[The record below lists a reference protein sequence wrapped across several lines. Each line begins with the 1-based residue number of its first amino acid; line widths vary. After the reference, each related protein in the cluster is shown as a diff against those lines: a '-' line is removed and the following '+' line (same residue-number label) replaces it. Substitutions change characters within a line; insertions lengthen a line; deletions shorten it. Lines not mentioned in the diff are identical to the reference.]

1 MMRSK
6 YLGLAMPLLL
16 TACFDGSERHVEVV
30 TPTPS
35 TEVTQVP
42 NVALVEITT
51 PEQALYQPGQPI
63 SLDFSIETIQLDTQ
77 HIGVTFMAIPKEK
90 VAQLETE
97 DQPEGF
103 NLGTHYIEQ
112 LQPGVQ
118 NLSTT
123 LMFPNEEMPSG
134 EFLIAAY
141 VDSAKIIPDEAD
153 LTDNR
158 SRGHDGGDLTTYA
171 SVTIDA
177 SHYHDF
183 VLDKV
188 VVGDGFAMFPDIGQ
202 RETTSEGQPSQ
213 KRSDIIG
220 HIDAS
225 KFGSSANEAEVT
237 VEVIVDDQA
246 YTAHFWQEGQG
257 HYAEK
262 MNISFSQF
270 EQSHYFPYDIA
281 INGALIHKIQQ
292 AFDPNSS
299 ENTIQLRF
307 TLHDTSEFDE
317 ANTSNNTQTIDVPYS
332 LYQDTT
338 PSDELLAKHNLPELP
353 DSNQA
358 NRAVRNA
365 LSSGPTQ
372 DLSLTISQQTDEQF
386 VLLDLFSNT
395 YGDKSKVAVVPSFL
409 SLIILKATDG
419 GYAWASTGGGFDLYM
434 FDDSVNLFSAGAS
447 GIADGANGTLS
458 YAMGVSFLGNSL
470 IADSDSV
477 TALDESYTHD
487 WSEEQKLF
495 SATFTI
501 AIVPVS
507 VSAGVKGEVGVGSE
521 LKYAEQRFSIG
532 GDVLTASLDAYAT
545 AGIDLLI
552 ASGGIGIDFL
562 IISETLS
569 ATAYTDISKAITD
582 SEISYGIDIS
592 NHMKAIEGELY
603 LWVKYPGYEFCCS
616 FPTKTATKTLYDTGA
631 LYNKT
636 WQMLDYSDSFKF

>member
-6 YLGLAMPLLL
+6 YLALAMPLLL
-16 TACFDGSERHVEVV
+16 TACFDGSDSNIEIAD
-30 TPTPS
+30 PTPPA
-35 TEVTQVP
+35 EATQVP
-42 NVALVEITT
+42 NVALTEIKT
-51 PEQALYQPGQPI
+51 PAQTLYQPGQPI
-63 SLDFSIETIQLDTQ
+63 SLEFSIESTLLDTQ

-112 LQPGVQ
+112 LQSGVQ
-118 NLSTT
+118 NLSAT
-123 LMFPNEEMPSG
+123 LMFPNEQMPSG

-141 VDSAKIIPDEAD
+141 VDSAKIIPNEAE
-153 LTDNR
+153 LSDNR
-158 SRGHDGGDLTTYA
+158 SRGHDSNDLTTYA
-171 SVTIDA
+171 AVTVDA
-177 SHYHDF
+177 AHFHDF
-183 VLDKV
+183 VLDRA

-202 RETTSEGQPSQ
+202 RETTSEGQPNQ

-220 HIDAS
+220 HLDAS
-225 KFGSSANEAEVT
+225 KFGNTANVAEVT
-237 VEVIVDDQA
+237 AEIIVDEQS
-246 YTAHFWQEGQG
+246 YTAHFWQEGKD

-262 MNISFSQF
+262 MHISFSQF

-281 INGALIHKIQQ
+281 INGVLLHKIQQ

-299 ENTIQLRF
+299 DNTLQIRF
-307 TLHDTSEFDE
+307 ALHDTSEFEE
-317 ANTSNNTQTIDVPYS
+317 ANTNNNTLTIDVPYS

-338 PSDELLAKHNLPELP
+338 PSDELLAKHNLPSLS
-353 DSNQA
+353 DNNTA
-358 NRAVRNA
+358 NRASRSA
-365 LSSGPTQ
+365 APTQ
-372 DLSLTISQQTDEQF
+372 DLSLTLSQQTDEQF
-386 VLLDLFSNT
+386 VLLDLFGNT

-434 FDDSVNLFSAGAS
+434 FDDSVDLFSAGAS

-507 VSAGVKGEVGVGSE
+507 VSAGVKGEVGVGTE
-521 LKYAEQRFSIG
+521 LKYEEQRFSIG

-569 ATAYTDISKAITD
+569 ATAYTDISKAISD

>member
-6 YLGLAMPLLL
+6 YLALAMPLLL
-16 TACFDGSERHVEVV
+16 TACFDSSDSNIEIAD
-30 TPTPS
+30 PTPPA
-35 TEVTQVP
+35 EATQVP
-42 NVALVEITT
+42 NVALTEIKT
-51 PEQALYQPGQPI
+51 PAQTLYQPGQPI
-63 SLDFSIETIQLDTQ
+63 SLEFSIESTLLDTQ

-112 LQPGVQ
+112 LQSGVQ
-118 NLSTT
+118 NLSAT
-123 LMFPNEEMPSG
+123 LMFPNEQMPSG

-141 VDSAKIIPDEAD
+141 VDSAKIVPNEAE
-153 LTDNR
+153 LSDNR
-158 SRGHDGGDLTTYA
+158 SRGHDSNDLTTYA
-171 SVTIDA
+171 AVTVDA
-177 SHYHDF
+177 AHFHDF
-183 VLDKV
+183 VLDRA

-202 RETTSEGQPSQ
+202 RETTSEGQPNQ

-220 HIDAS
+220 HLDAS
-225 KFGSSANEAEVT
+225 KFGNTANVAEVT
-237 VEVIVDDQA
+237 AEIIVDEQS
-246 YTAHFWQEGQG
+246 YTAHFWQEGKD

-262 MNISFSQF
+262 MHISFSQF

-281 INGALIHKIQQ
+281 INGVLLHKIQQ

-299 ENTIQLRF
+299 DNTLQIRF
-307 TLHDTSEFDE
+307 TLHDTSEFEE
-317 ANTSNNTQTIDVPYS
+317 ANTNNNTLTIDVPYS

-338 PSDELLAKHNLPELP
+338 PSDELLAKHNLPSLS
-353 DSNQA
+353 DNNAA
-358 NRAVRNA
+358 NRASRSA
-365 LSSGPTQ
+365 APTQ
-372 DLSLTISQQTDEQF
+372 DLSLTLSQQTDEQF
-386 VLLDLFSNT
+386 VLLDLFGNT

-434 FDDSVNLFSAGAS
+434 FDDSVDLFSAGAS

-507 VSAGVKGEVGVGSE
+507 VSAGVKGEVGVGTE
-521 LKYAEQRFSIG
+521 LKYEEQRFSIG

-569 ATAYTDISKAITD
+569 ATAYTDISKAISD

>member
-6 YLGLAMPLLL
+6 YLGLAIPLLL
-16 TACFDGSERHVEVV
+16 TACFDGSENNSEVV
-30 TPTPS
+30 TPSP
-35 TEVTQVP
+35 EIEQVP
-42 NVALVEITT
+42 NVALTEIKT
-51 PEQALYQPGQPI
+51 PSQTLYQPGQPI
-63 SLDFSIETIQLDTQ
+63 SLDFSIETTQLDTQ
-77 HIGVTFMAIPKEK
+77 HIGVTFMAIPREK

-97 DQPEGF
+97 EQPEGY

-118 NLSTT
+118 TLSAT
-123 LMFPNEEMPSG
+123 LMFPNEQMPSG

-141 VDSAKIIPDEAD
+141 VDSAKVIPNEAD

-158 SRGHDGGDLTTYA
+158 SRGHDSNDLVTYA
-171 SVTIDA
+171 AVTMDA
-177 SHYHDF
+177 SHFHDF
-183 VLDKV
+183 VLDRA

-202 RETTSEGQPSQ
+202 RETSSEGQPNQ

-220 HIDAS
+220 HLDAS
-225 KFGSSANEAEVT
+225 KFGNTANTAEVT
-237 VEVIVDDQA
+237 AEIIVDEQS
-246 YTAHFWQEGQG
+246 YTAHFWQEGQD

-262 MNISFSQF
+262 MHISFTQF

-281 INGALIHKIQQ
+281 INGVLLHKIQQ

-299 ENTIQLRF
+299 GNTLQIRF

-317 ANTSNNTQTIDVPYS
+317 ANTNNNTLTIDVPYS

-338 PSDELLAKHNLPELP
+338 PSDELLAKHNLPSLSG
-353 DSNQA
+353 DDTA
-358 NRAVRNA
+358 NRASRSVA
-365 LSSGPTQ
+365 PTQ
-372 DLSLTISQQTDEQF
+372 DLSLTLSQQTDEQF
-386 VLLDLFSNT
+386 VLLDLFGNT

-434 FDDSVNLFSAGAS
+434 FDDSVDLFSAGAS

-507 VSAGVKGEVGVGSE
+507 VSAGVKGEVGVGTD
-521 LKYAEQRFSIG
+521 LKYEEQRFSIG

-569 ATAYTDISKAITD
+569 ATAYTDISKAISD

-636 WQMLDYSDSFKF
+636 WQMLDYSDSIKF

>member
-6 YLGLAMPLLL
+6 YFALAMPFLL
-16 TACFDGSERHVEVV
+16 TACFSESDNKLNIIAPEI
-30 TPTPS
+30 S
-35 TEVTQVP
+35 THTDPVP
-42 NVALVEITT
+42 NVSLTELKT
-51 PEQALYQPGQPI
+51 PAQTLFQPGQPI
-63 SLDFSIETIQLDTQ
+63 TLDYTISSELLDTQ
-77 HIGVTFMAIPKEK
+77 NIGVTFMAIPKDK

-97 DQPEGF
+97 DAPEGF
-103 NLGTHYIEQ
+103 NLGVHHIEQ
-112 LQPGVQ
+112 LQAGAQ
-118 NLSTT
+118 SFTAT
-123 LMFPNEEMPSG
+123 LMFPNEQMPSG
-134 EFLIAAY
+134 EYLIGAY
-141 VDSAKIIPDEAD
+141 VDSAKSIADEANLD
-153 LTDNR
+153 DNR
-158 SRGHDGGDLTTYA
+158 SRGHDSNDLTTYA
-171 SVTIDA
+171 QITIDS

-183 VLDKV
+183 VLDKAT
-188 VVGDGFAMFPDIGQ
+188 VGDGFAMFPEFGPRDA
-202 RETTSEGQPSQ
+202 ESEGNPTQ

-225 KFGSSANEAEVT
+225 KFGNTVNSADVTAEIII
-237 VEVIVDDQA
+237 EDQA
-246 YTAHFWQEGQG
+246 YTAHFWQEGQD

-262 MNISFSQF
+262 MRITFAQF

-281 INGALIHKIQQ
+281 VNGALLHKIRQ
-292 AFDPNSS
+292 AYDANSS
-299 ENTIQLRF
+299 ENSFDIRF

-317 ANTSNNTQTIDVPYS
+317 ALTSNNSYTLAVPYS
-332 LYQDTT
+332 LYRDTT
-338 PSDELLAKHNLPELP
+338 PSDDILEKHNLPT
-353 DSNQA
+353 S
-358 NRAVRNA
+358 NRAPENLFSR
-365 LSSGPTQ
+365 SMPTD
-372 DLSLTISQQTDEQF
+372 DLAFTISQQTAEQF
-386 VLLDLFSNT
+386 ILLDLFGNT

-419 GYAWASTGGGFDLYM
+419 GYAWASSGGGFDLYM
-434 FDDSVNLFSAGAS
+434 FDDSVDLFSAGAS

-458 YAMGVSFLGNSL
+458 YSMGVSLLGKSL
-470 IADSDSV
+470 ISESDSV

-495 SATFTI
+495 STTFTI

-507 VSAGVKGEVGVGSE
+507 VSAGIKGEVGVGAE
-521 LKYAEQRFSIG
+521 LKYEDQRFSIG
-532 GDVLTASLDAYAT
+532 GDILTASLDAYAT

-569 ATAYTDISKAITD
+569 ATAYTDISKAISD
-582 SEISYGIDIS
+582 SEITYGIDVS

>member
-6 YLGLAMPLLL
+6 YLVLSMPFLL
-16 TACFDGSERHVEVV
+16 TACLDSSDNRLDII
-30 TPTPS
+30 TPEETVQVD
-35 TEVTQVP
+35 TVP
-42 NVALVEITT
+42 NVALTEIKT
-51 PEQALYQPGQPI
+51 PQHTLYQPGQPI
-63 SLDFSIETIQLDTQ
+63 SLDYSISSELLETQN
-77 HIGVTFMAIPKEK
+77 IGVTFMAIPKDK

-97 DQPEGF
+97 DKPEGF
-103 NLGTHYIEQ
+103 NLGVHHIAQ
-112 LQPGVQ
+112 LESGAQ
-118 NLSTT
+118 SFTAS
-123 LMFPNEEMPSG
+123 LMFPNQQMPSG
-134 EFLIAAY
+134 EYLIGAY
-141 VDSAKIIPDEAD
+141 VDSAKIIVDEANLD
-153 LTDNR
+153 DNR
-158 SRGHDGGDLTTYA
+158 SRGHADNDLVTYA
-171 SVTIDA
+171 QITMDA
-177 SHYHDF
+177 AHYHDF
-183 VLDKV
+183 VLDKAT
-188 VVGDGFAMFPDIGQ
+188 VGDGFAMFPDIGQ
-202 RETTSEGQPSQ
+202 RETESEGNPSQ
-213 KRSDIIG
+213 KHSDIIG

-225 KFGSSANEAEVT
+225 KFGNTANAADVSAEIIIE
-237 VEVIVDDQA
+237 DQA
-246 YTAHFWQEGQG
+246 YTAHFWQEGKE

-262 MNISFSQF
+262 MRITFAQF

-281 INGALIHKIQQ
+281 INGALLHKIQQ

-299 ENTIQLRF
+299 ENTLDIRF

-317 ANTSNNTQTIDVPYS
+317 ADTSNNSFTLEVPYS

-338 PSDELLAKHNLPELP
+338 PSDELLKKHNLPTNTTA
-353 DSNQA
+353 S
-358 NRAVRNA
+358 NRAARSA
-365 LSSGPTQ
+365 PT
-372 DLSLTISQQTDEQF
+372 DEMGLTISQQTSDQF
-386 VLLDLFSNT
+386 VLLDLFGNT

-419 GYAWASTGGGFDLYM
+419 GYAWASSGGGFDLYM
-434 FDDSVNLFSAGAS
+434 FDDSVSLFSAGAS

-458 YAMGVSFLGNSL
+458 YSMGVSLLGKSL
-470 IADSDSV
+470 IAESDSV
-477 TALDESYTHD
+477 TALDESFKHD

-495 SATFTI
+495 STTFTI

-507 VSAGVKGEVGVGSE
+507 VSAGIKGEVGVGTE
-521 LKYAEQRFSIG
+521 LKYADQRFSIG
-532 GDVLTASLDAYAT
+532 GDILTASLDAYAT

-569 ATAYTDISKAITD
+569 ATAYTDISKAISD
-582 SEISYGIDIS
+582 SEITYGIDVS